1 MKTCPKIHNGI
12 LLWRLGHAAVLR
24 SDLVAPELIGGTMP
38 FTFFYECRQTASQ
51 TSRCVVVNLQIDHVS
66 TVCIAGI
73 QWFYLDVCQ
82 NST

>member
-38 FTFFYECRQTASQ
+38 FIFLMNVAKQQAK
-51 TSRCVVVNLQIDHVS
+51 LHVAWLL
-66 TVCIAGI
+66 TCK
-73 QWFYLDVCQ
+73 L
-82 NST
+82 TM